1 MKKILTILLL
11 VAAMVCS
18 GIAVHGYIKEVN
30 AGKSYEVLEKEVVT
44 VLTPVPTATPAPAPT
59 EKAVP
64 GTPTTTPEPTEV
76 PEINSLPLK
85 IDFEKLRKTAPDAY
99 AWLQVPG
106 TDISYPICQH
116 ATDNAYY
123 LSHTAEQEGKF
134 EGAVFTENFN
144 KKDFKDPLTVI
155 YGHNMQNG
163 SMFATLHK
171 FEDKAFFDSHR
182 EFTIYTP
189 EKTLKYRILAA
200 YSADSLHLLKEHEF
214 ENRDALFEY
223 VDSIR
228 NAKSTYANTDSSV
241 SISRDDDY
249 VILSTCTGNDA
260 SRYLVQAVLEK

>member
-30 AGKSYEVLEKEVVT
+30 AGKSYEALEKKVVR
-44 VLTPVPTATPAPAPT
+44 VQTPVPTATPTPAP
-59 EKAVP
+59 EVEAAA
-64 GTPTTTPEPTEV
+64 PTFTPEPTEE
-76 PEINSLPLK
+76 PEINSQPLH
-85 IDFEKLRKTAPDAY
+85 IDFEELRKSAPDAY

-106 TDISYPICQH
+106 TNVSYPVCQH
-116 ATDNAYY
+116 KTDNAYY

-144 KKDFKDPLTVI
+144 KTDFKDPMTVI

-171 FEDKAFFDSHR
+171 FEDREFFDNHR

-189 EKTLKYRILAA
+189 EKTLKYRIVAS
-200 YSADSLHLLKEHEF
+200 YSSDPMHLLEEKELGDPEK
-214 ENRDALFEY
+214 LFAY
-223 VDSIR
+223 MDGLR
-228 NAKSTYANTDSSV
+228 NAKSAYVNIDSSV
-241 SISRDDDY
+241 SFGREDCF
-249 VILSTCTGNDA
+249 VTLSTCTGDNG